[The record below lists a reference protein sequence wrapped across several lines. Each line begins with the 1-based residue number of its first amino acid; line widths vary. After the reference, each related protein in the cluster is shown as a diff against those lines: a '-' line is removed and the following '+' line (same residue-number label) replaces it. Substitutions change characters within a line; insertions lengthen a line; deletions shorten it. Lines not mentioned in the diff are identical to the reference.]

1 MSQSPS
7 LLLFLHKRKCSVQSW
22 LRRHK
27 HHWNSK
33 AALRKRTPQLV
44 CKWCFLALNTLWTCS
59 MLICHAIISTRWN
72 SRQCMSHQTS
82 GRCINVPALFFF
94 FPSPP
99 PSLLQPLSCVP
110 RLAHF
115 VASVTCSRSTVLQG
129 CLIFTRWCQASFQSF
144 LSQKVKATRR
154 VRLCLLKGTEYK
166 R

>member
-1 MSQSPS
+1 MGKKGRKIKREEKENPHES
-7 LLLFLHKRKCSVQSW
+7 LYCCYSSLHKRKCSAQSW

-72 SRQCMSHQTS
+72 SRQYMSHQTS

-94 FPSPP
+94 TPPRPLPLPYYSPSAVSPDWHISEHPSPAP
-99 PSLLQPLSCVP
+99 GAPFS
-110 RLAHF
+110 R
-115 VASVTCSRSTVLQG
+115 VASSSPGGAKHLFHLFYRG
-129 CLIFTRWCQASFQSF
+129 R
-144 LSQKVKATRR
+144 
-154 VRLCLLKGTEYK
+154 
-166 R
+166 